1 MRYFRKAVKW
11 HKDWV
16 WKNEPDKSV
25 DPHKRKQKLT
35 AGDVMIDQWLV
46 NIIIQFISWFIII
59 IPKIIQ
65 NGKAVPKIF
74 KFEKYPIT
82 YQVT

>member
-1 MRYFRKAVKW
+1 MQ
-11 HKDWV
+11 
-16 WKNEPDKSV
+16 NEPDKSV
-25 DPHKRKQKLT
+25 DPHNLFEKRKKLT

-65 NGKAVPKIF
+65 NGEAVPEIF
-74 KFEKYPIT
+74 KFENYPIT

>member
-1 MRYFRKAVKW
+1 MDYSV
-11 HKDWV
+11 DPQLS

-25 DPHKRKQKLT
+25 DPHNFFEKRKQKLT

-59 IPKIIQ
+59 VPKIIQ
-65 NGKAVPKIF
+65 NGEAVSEIF
-74 KFEKYPIT
+74 KFENYPIT

>member
-1 MRYFRKAVKW
+1 
-11 HKDWV
+11 
-16 WKNEPDKSV
+16 
-25 DPHKRKQKLT
+25 
-35 AGDVMIDQWLV
+35 MIDQWLV

-65 NGKAVPKIF
+65 NGEAVPEIF
-74 KFEKYPIT
+74 KFENYPIT